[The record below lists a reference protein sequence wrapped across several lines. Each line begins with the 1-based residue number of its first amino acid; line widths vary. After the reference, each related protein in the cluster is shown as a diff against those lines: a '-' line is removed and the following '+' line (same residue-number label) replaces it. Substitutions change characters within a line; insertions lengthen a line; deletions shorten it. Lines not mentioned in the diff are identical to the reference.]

1 MAHLVKRAKLSALV
15 RPTLL
20 EHLNLNIPSEATA
33 REFYVDGLGGVVN
46 PRSSNA
52 RQLHINMGASQFH
65 LLHRLSVRGMEPV
78 DVGQVWAGHVE
89 LWTTEDL
96 AEVQARLPSGSATLS
111 PEGDDAVRL
120 LRVRCPWGNRLEVR
134 RAPTDFA
141 PPGGHPG
148 GCGQLVGMP
157 RLVHFVRPGAA
168 AHLFAFWTGVLRCEA
183 ALEAAA
189 VGSTTAANGA
199 PPVAEAADAGAARCT
214 VCFESGQRLVFEERE
229 DAPPHD
235 AYDADPAL
243 AEYHLALYLP
253 TASSF
258 QGAFDAAA
266 AAGLLF
272 ANPRFEGGPPE
283 FASALTW
290 EEAEEAGQFR
300 VKDLR
305 GPAAG
310 DEVGLVLE
318 LEVRAPTHV
327 SCPLGREQ

>member
-1 MAHLVKRAKLSALV
+1 M
-15 RPTLL
+15 PP
-20 EHLNLNIPSEATA
+20 PSC
-33 REFYVDGLGGVVN
+33 GN
-46 PRSSNA
+46 SSQSKA
-52 RQLHINMGASQFH
+52 WKAMVYTS
-65 LLHRLSVRGMEPV
+65 
-78 DVGQVWAGHVE
+78 
-89 LWTTEDL
+89 
-96 AEVQARLPSGSATLS
+96 
-111 PEGDDAVRL
+111 
-120 LRVRCPWGNRLEVR
+120 
-134 RAPTDFA
+134 
-141 PPGGHPG
+141 
-148 GCGQLVGMP
+148 
-157 RLVHFVRPGAA
+157 GAA
-168 AHLFAFWTGVLRCEA
+168 MKRIEKM
-183 ALEAAA
+183 
-189 VGSTTAANGA
+189 
-199 PPVAEAADAGAARCT
+199 AGAARCT

-253 TASSF
+253 TAAAF